1 MVIPGHKPTPP
12 LSEKMTDYKD
22 RFYGAYYT
30 SHIVPRKG
38 EFTLERFRAYAR
50 VFDRVW
56 WSILP
61 ADKSARILDA
71 GCGSG
76 SLVWWM
82 QQRGYEQ
89 AGGID
94 VSAEQVAIANALGV
108 RNVVEGDLVPFLA
121 GKQAWYDRVILRDV
135 VEHFTRDAI
144 VDMLDGCRRAL
155 RPGGALVIQVPNAS
169 TPLWG
174 RIRHGDFTHEM
185 AFTEGSLRQL
195 LGVTGFGQVR
205 FLPAGPVAQGI
216 RDLPRHL
223 LWRCV
228 EAFYKMLAYAE
239 TGRRNVIVTEGIIAM
254 ATVGSADGPHE

>member
-1 MVIPGHKPTPP
+1 
-12 LSEKMTDYKD
+12 MTDYKD
-22 RFYGAYYT
+22 RFYRTYYS

-38 EFTLERFRAYAR
+38 EFTLDRFRAYAR

-56 WSILP
+56 ASILP
-61 ADKSARILDA
+61 TDKGARILDA

-89 AGGID
+89 SGGID
-94 VSAEQVAIANALGV
+94 VSAEQVAVANALGV
-108 RNVVEGDLVPFLA
+108 RNVVEGDLVPFLG
-121 GKQAWYDRVILRDV
+121 GKQGWYDRVILRDV
-135 VEHFTRDAI
+135 IEHFTRDAI
-144 VDMLDGCRRAL
+144 LSTLDACRLAL
-155 RPGGALVIQVPNAS
+155 RPDGALVIQVPNAG

-195 LGVTGFGQVR
+195 LAVTGFGQVR
-205 FLPAGPVAQGI
+205 FFPAGPVLKGV

-223 LWRCV
+223 LWKCV
-228 EAFYKMLAYAE
+228 EAFYKTLAYAE
-239 TGRRNVIVTEGIIAM
+239 TGRRHVIVAEGIIAM
-254 ATVGSADGPHE
+254 ATVAPVGGPGE

>member
-1 MVIPGHKPTPP
+1 
-12 LSEKMTDYKD
+12 MTEYKD
-22 RFYGAYYT
+22 RFYRAYYS

-38 EFTLERFRAYAR
+38 EFTLERFEAYAR

-56 WSILP
+56 SGTLP

-94 VSAEQVAIANALGV
+94 ISVEQVATARALGV
-108 RNVVEGDLVPFLA
+108 RNVVEGDLIPHLA
-121 GKQAWYDRVILRDV
+121 GKPEWYDRVVLRDV
-135 VEHFTRDAI
+135 IEHFTRDAI
-144 VDMLDGCRRAL
+144 VDTLDACRRAL
-155 RPGGALVIQVPNAS
+155 RPGGALVIQVPNAG

-195 LGVTGFGQVR
+195 LAVTGFGQVR
-205 FLPAGPVAQGI
+205 FLPAGPVRQSL

-223 LWRCV
+223 LWKCV
-228 EAFYKMLAYAE
+228 EAFYKTLAYAE
-239 TGRRNVIVTEGIIAM
+239 TGRRDVIVTEGIITM
-254 ATVGSADGPHE
+254 ATIAPADGPSA